1 MMEEVLSALRC
12 YNSLDVGWR
21 IRAVDQAEKTASIVS
36 PKPESPGDWL
46 TMRIPG
52 D

>member
-12 YNSLDVGWR
+12 YNSLDAGWR
-21 IRAVDQAEKTASIVS
+21 IPAKDQAETTASIVT

-46 TMRIPG
+46 TMRIPR